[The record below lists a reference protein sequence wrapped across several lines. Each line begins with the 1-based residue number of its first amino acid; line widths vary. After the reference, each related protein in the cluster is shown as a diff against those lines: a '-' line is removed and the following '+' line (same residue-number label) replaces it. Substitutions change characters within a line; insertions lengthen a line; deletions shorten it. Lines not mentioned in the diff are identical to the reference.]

1 MKLIG
6 IRTPKPRQ
14 YAYKPVFFD
23 PEKEEKEK
31 RRKQLEESDEG
42 YVPGSELRDKM
53 KLKRSRMDDSLKR
66 KSRRSS
72 ILITILLAAI
82 LLYIIFIR

>member
-23 PEKEEKEK
+23 PEKEEQEK
-31 RRKQLEESDEG
+31 RKKELEDIGE
-42 YVPGSELRDKM
+42 YVPGSQLKERM
-53 KLKRSRMDDSLKR
+53 RLKRTRIDDDLKK

-72 ILITILLAAI
+72 ILITILLLAI
-82 LLYIIFIR
+82 LLYIIFVR

>member
-23 PEKEEKEK
+23 PDKEELEK
-31 RRKQLEESDEG
+31 RRKQLEGDETA
-42 YVPGSELRDKM
+42 YVPGTEIKEKLRM
-53 KLKRSRMDDSLKR
+53 KRARMDDSIRK

-72 ILITILLAAI
+72 IIITVLLLAL
-82 LLYIIFIR
+82 LLYIIFVR